1 MRYVCSIHQENFCV
15 QLSIFCKNLLK
26 MPPTREV
33 RDDTGASISR
43 EIVNRYPD
51 DLLGLTFLEAE

>member
-1 MRYVCSIHQENFCV
+1 M